1 MKTKEVKRL
10 EKELFDLKTQSEA
23 NNDNFRK
30 QLLMSES
37 EGQRRVMEYQR
48 QCGNKI
54 KFLYQFIYI
63 LNCYKHYKSLMV
75 IMSYSIT
82 KE

>member
-10 EKELFDLKTQSEA
+10 EKELFELKTQSEE
-23 NNDNFRK
+23 NLDNFRK
-30 QLLMSES
+30 KLLMSES

-54 KFLYQFIYI
+54 NFLNRFIDTLLLKRQQQLRSNNI
-63 LNCYKHYKSLMV
+63 
-75 IMSYSIT
+75 
-82 KE
+82 